1 VRLAFIVDNPFR
13 DLPGL
18 TLLSMYLCQ
27 QGAHCFLVPMYLS
40 QQETWSLAPD
50 FILCHYLRINNQAEI
65 KSAMQAGIKVGLLDT
80 EGGVSQA
87 MAAYGQALAPD
98 ADTRFGLSVVCAW
111 GPLFSDYAVR
121 ESWYL
126 ADQLKLTGHPRFD
139 FYGDP
144 WREAAVNRS
153 TTAGEVAS
161 PFVLINSNV
170 FLVNSCFQTPE
181 KDIEMYVNVFGFD
194 RDTVLRWQELEQQKM
209 AAMIDLTNNL
219 AETFPEVNVVFRPH
233 PFEKTTTYQELMKPR
248 PNLFVIKKGSVDG
261 WILRS
266 LAVIQH
272 GCSTA
277 VEAGMAGVPSFSPR
291 WINSAT
297 SVETAEAVS
306 VPCETQEEL
315 FSCISQLIKGTY
327 EIPAGVHDNIERIVS
342 ERFYRIDGCSHQRVG
357 QAILQAVKDDSAR
370 VDLDYCRRQYWAY
383 DGSLKGWLGT
393 QAKKVLGLT
402 PDQSLFFWRKNNRP
416 PDWHKTD
423 KYFDARQVD
432 ELVQTIE
439 PVAVKN
445 FSGKW
450 RRVKVASTSED
461 YIFPHQTAE
470 SVVIKPI

>member
-1 VRLAFIVDNPFR
+1 MRLALIVDNPFR

-40 QQETWSLAPD
+40 RQETWSIAPD
-50 FILCHYLRINNQAEI
+50 FILCHYLRRNNQAEI
-65 KSAMQAGIKVGLLDT
+65 QSFIQGGIKVGLLDT
-80 EGGVSQA
+80 EGGISTA
-87 MAAYGQALAPD
+87 MDDYGQAIAPD
-98 ADTRFGLSVVCAW
+98 ATIRFGLSLICSW
-111 GPLFSDYAVR
+111 GPLFSDYAAR
-121 ESWYL
+121 ESWYR
-126 ADQLKLTGHPRFD
+126 ASQLKITGHPRFD

-153 TTAGEVAS
+153 KTAGEVAS

-170 FLVNSCFQTPE
+170 FLVNSCFQPAGE
-181 KDIEMYVNVFGFD
+181 QIELYVKVFGYE
-194 RDTVLRWQELEQQKM
+194 RKTVLRWQELEQQKM
-209 AAMIDLTNNL
+209 AGMVDLTNNL

-233 PFEKTTTYQELMKPR
+233 PFEKTATYQELMKPLH
-248 PNLFVIKKGSVDG
+248 NLFVVKAGSVDG

-297 SVETAEAVS
+297 NVETAEAVS
-306 VPCETQEEL
+306 VPCETKDNL
-315 FSCISQLIKGTY
+315 FAHISQIIQGTY
-327 EIPAGVHDNIERIVS
+327 QIPTAVKDNIDRIIY

-370 VDLDYCRRQYWAY
+370 VDLDYCRRQYWAH

-393 QAKKVLGLT
+393 QLKKILGMT
-402 PDQSLFFWRKNNRP
+402 PDQSLFFWKKNAFLN
-416 PDWHKTD
+416 WQNTD
-423 KYFDARQVD
+423 KYFNAAQVR
-432 ELVQTIE
+432 ELVETIE
-439 PVAVKN
+439 PTAVKN
-445 FSGKW
+445 FPGKW
-450 RRVKVASTSED
+450 RPVKVAAASED
-461 YIFPHQTAE
+461 YVFPHQTAE
-470 SVVIKPI
+470 SVVIKPA